1 VYSWNSKNESNWI
14 QRTSCFARRS
24 TGHKCFRLPIHFY
37 VGTEPSS
44 FKAPK
49 KDASGTSCF
58 HGSAAQPSMSIPPG
72 NWSVTW
78 SMFPISS
85 FTTSIRAG
93 IRRMGGII
101 RRIKRFSSI
110 CTRDLQMAVL
120 AVDESFKCFRFKK
133 EANTYAQYQCVSQM
147 PRTVNSLL
155 NKQVR
160 FACNRHSGT
169 NSFAR
174 HVRRAWLAV

>member
-1 VYSWNSKNESNWI
+1 
-14 QRTSCFARRS
+14 
-24 TGHKCFRLPIHFY
+24 
-37 VGTEPSS
+37 
-44 FKAPK
+44 
-49 KDASGTSCF
+49 
-58 HGSAAQPSMSIPPG
+58 MSIPPG
-72 NWSVTW
+72 NWSVTL

>member
-1 VYSWNSKNESNWI
+1 MYSWNSKNESNWI

-37 VGTEPSS
+37 VGTESSS

-49 KDASGTSCF
+49 KDVSGTSCF
-58 HGSAAQPSMSIPPG
+58 HGGAAQPSMSIPPG
-72 NWSVTW
+72 NWSVTL

-93 IRRMGGII
+93 IRRMRGII

-110 CTRDLQMAVL
+110 CTRDLQWRCWRSMSPSSVFA
-120 AVDESFKCFRFKK
+120 SRKRQIPMP
-133 EANTYAQYQCVSQM
+133 NTNAYHRC
-147 PRTVNSLL
+147 R
-155 NKQVR
+155 
-160 FACNRHSGT
+160 
-169 NSFAR
+169 AR
-174 HVRRAWLAV
+174 